1 MPNLHCRMSTD
12 ASVGTTIGTF
22 DPINTRNAN
31 NILDVDAKVIV
42 GLMFAGAR
50 ADQTTA
56 DATAGRLQFANS
68 GASVSEGEAVF
79 LTGTSHGSGI
89 GTQSTGF
96 FSPAEFIP
104 YEVTGALGNTT
115 SNLSFSQLGIESADN
130 WSVVAGVL
138 HGAAVPPLWDWA
150 VAGALR
156 PHGSVSSNGAGVS
169 ATTATSLT
177 ASTILSKYR
186 KLVSWRPSVTPDP
199 LPTTAEEVVGWS
211 ALDTSTTTISGI
223 GPLELPMGA
232 LGAALLGTLVG
243 GGVVCNQPKLP
254 IYSEITGTADR
265 TLDVVLNLVTTRAAA
280 DAFGYGVGLRR

>member
-1 MPNLHCRMSTD
+1 M
-12 ASVGTTIGTF
+12 
-22 DPINTRNAN
+22 
-31 NILDVDAKVIV
+31 
-42 GLMFAGAR
+42 
-50 ADQTTA
+50 
-56 DATAGRLQFANS
+56 
-68 GASVSEGEAVF
+68 
-79 LTGTSHGSGI
+79 
-89 GTQSTGF
+89 
-96 FSPAEFIP
+96 
-104 YEVTGALGNTT
+104 
-115 SNLSFSQLGIESADN
+115 
-130 WSVVAGVL
+130 AGVL